1 MVSDELED
9 MIVDYADARFE
20 LRPHPR
26 YRDLLR
32 ISKFAARL
40 GYEMPFSTK
49 QYSLEDVQDILRAEG
64 PSSFLRLV
72 RVQEDIS
79 PKAPPQTV
87 EQWMARRL
95 ARLAPTDDLLII
107 DPYLLPERP
116 YPTAEEYGQR
126 VADLIAPLL
135 GEAAR
140 VTAVVNNRMNTTV
153 ESVVS
158 AAIAVVRPN
167 ATITTIR
174 SEDFHDRFWIADR
187 SRGVILGSSL
197 NKIGTK
203 IFFMDGLSDADV
215 KAIVQEAQAIGA

>member
-1 MVSDELED
+1 MEN

-26 YRDLLR
+26 YRDLLK
-32 ISKFAARL
+32 ITELAAQL

-87 EQWMARRL
+87 DQWMARRL
-95 ARLAPTDDLLII
+95 ARLAPTNDLLII

-116 YPTAEEYGQR
+116 YPNAEEYGQR
-126 VADLIAPLL
+126 VADLVAPLL
-135 GEAAR
+135 GEAAK
-140 VTAVVNNRMNTTV
+140 VTAVVNNRMNATV
-153 ESVVS
+153 ESVLS
-158 AAIAVVRPN
+158 AAIAGVRPN

-203 IFFMDGLSDADV
+203 IFFMDGLSEADV
-215 KAIVQEAQAIGA
+215 KAVVQEAQAVGA